1 MAAYLQ
7 HGGGRRR
14 PGRGFPPLWQINVTP
29 FVDVML
35 VLLVVFMVTAPLLTV
50 GVSVDLPK
58 TAAPAVQGQDEP
70 LSISVNAKGEIFLQE
85 TAVRLDELVPRLRAI
100 TARKPDQRIF
110 IRGDQSIA
118 YGRVL
123 EVMGTITAA
132 GFTRVALIADSQA
145 VVSQQQRERGRS
157 RSGTNR

>member
-1 MAAYLQ
+1 MAFAVQSRHARGSVRQRY
-7 HGGGRRR
+7 R
-14 PGRGFPPLWQINVTP
+14 PMGEINVTP

-85 TAVRLDELVPRLRAI
+85 TAVGIDELVPRLRAI

-145 VVSQQQRERGRS
+145 VVSQQQRERGRP